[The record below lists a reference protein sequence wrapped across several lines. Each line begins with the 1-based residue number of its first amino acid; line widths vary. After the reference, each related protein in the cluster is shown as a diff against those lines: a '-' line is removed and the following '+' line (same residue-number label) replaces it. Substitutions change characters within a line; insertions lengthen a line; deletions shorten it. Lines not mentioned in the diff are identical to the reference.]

1 MPNSRMLV
9 PDALPKNF
17 PCQDPL
23 ALTDQQQMKLP
34 VGTKVTKLKPSGIRC
49 SSSDS
54 TTRFDGDDDVA
65 DLKLVF
71 ESIQLFSIYTNL
83 SFYRVKKSQK
93 FSIFIQISR
102 QSRAIH
108 VSIFFLLKIKTNVIF
123 IHSESVIPT
132 LQPQQD
138 VIKRIQGFDDVG
150 LIDVYPIDAGNIVLP
165 STSKSTTE
173 N

>member
-1 MPNSRMLV
+1 MLA

-23 ALTDQQQMKLP
+23 ALTHQQHPLQMKLP
-34 VGTKVTKLKPSGIRC
+34 VGTKVTKLKPFGIRC
-49 SSSDS
+49 SSSGS
-54 TTRFDGDDDVA
+54 TTPFVGDDDVA

-71 ESIQLFSIYTNL
+71 ESIQLFSIYMNL
-83 SFYRVKKSQK
+83 TFYRVKKSQK
-93 FSIFIQISR
+93 LFIFIKISR

-108 VSIFFLLKIKTNVIF
+108 VSIYKIKTNVIF
-123 IHSESVIPT
+123 IYSESVIPT
-132 LQPQQD
+132 LSPQQD
-138 VIKRIQGFDDVG
+138 VIKRIEGFDNVA
-150 LIDVYPIDAGNIVLP
+150 LIDVHPIDAENFVLP